1 MIYQPLAAETGGIA
15 ALGRVF
21 LAIVLAFAA
30 WAKLRDWGGLRGVL
44 HFLMPRVPVAE
55 IASLAAAVVGLE
67 AILAALL
74 VSGFHAATVAWATV
88 AFFGAATAALLMLR
102 RRGYQGGCA
111 CFGDHATAGPPG
123 SLDLVRNAVLIA
135 VSFAIT
141 QSSAVARP
149 LWAFPAATT
158 ALLVA
163 TTVGVLLSY
172 GMIAAVVAVRAAG
185 KPGRSEHV
193 AAHVRSRDEAGGR
206 AA

>member
-1 MIYQPLAAETGGIA
+1 MIRQSLAMDAGTA
-15 ALGRVF
+15 TALGRSL
-21 LAIVLAFAA
+21 LAVVLAFAG
-30 WAKLRDWGGLRGVL
+30 WAKLRDWSGLHGVL
-44 HFLMPRVPVAE
+44 RFLMPRVPVAA
-55 IASLAAAVVGLE
+55 IAWLAATVVGLE

-74 VSGFHAATVAWATV
+74 VSGFHAATATWATV
-88 AFFGAATAALLMLR
+88 AFLGAATAALLLLR

-111 CFGDHATAGPPG
+111 CFGYQAAARPMGA
-123 SLDLVRNAVLIA
+123 LDFVRNAFLIA

-141 QSSAVARP
+141 QSSLPAQP
-149 LWAFPAATT
+149 LWTFPAATI

-185 KPGRSEHV
+185 EPGRAGHV
-193 AAHVRSRDEAGGR
+193 AAPERSRDEAGGR